1 MSININAEI
10 VINRSKDDVASFA
23 MDPDNDP
30 TWISGIVEA
39 KTLTDP
45 PFGKGTK
52 VQRVAKF
59 LGRRM
64 EYTPE
69 VIEYDPMGGLVMRT
83 DKPFDMTIRYQF
95 KETDGG
101 TLAGINIQ
109 GEGTGFYNLAAP
121 LLSRAVKRN
130 ITRDLKTLKKLLESG
145 AEKS

>member
-1 MSININAEI
+1 MSIDINAEI

-23 MDPDNDP
+23 MNPDNDP
-30 TWISGIVEA
+30 TWIGGIVKA
-39 KTLTDP
+39 KTLTAP

-69 VIEYDPMGGLVMRT
+69 VVEYDPKSGLVMRT

-95 KETDGG
+95 EERDGG
-101 TLAGINIQ
+101 TLAGIHIQ

-121 LLSRAVKRN
+121 LLGRAVKRN
-130 ITRDLKTLKKLLESG
+130 ITRDLKTLKKLLESE
-145 AEKS
+145 ADKA